1 VERLKELNFHRQES
15 ELVGHKRRLEAYFR
29 EHPPASVA
37 EASAKIEEMTGIK
50 RGPTQ
55 TRKFLKAM
63 GMEPRKGGQI
73 PSKAGLQEQKAFKE
87 GQLEP
92 RLKEAKAGQRLIF
105 FMDGCAF
112 CLCTVSGAALVL

>member
-1 VERLKELNFHRQES
+1 MERLKELNFHRQES

-63 GMEPRKGGQI
+63 GMEPRKGGRF
-73 PSKAGLQEQKAFKE
+73 PRKRVCKSKKRSKKGNSN
-87 GQLEP
+87 
-92 RLKEAKAGQRLIF
+92 R
-105 FMDGCAF
+105 
-112 CLCTVSGAALVL
+112 V